1 MTGLLV
7 DLDGVLWF
15 SESAHKD
22 AFKKTLSDVLQNAS
36 ELIDRTW
43 EFGESTE
50 KYIERL
56 LRLYDLN
63 FLQSTLDELVVLKR
77 KFANEITDIPLNSPL
92 IDSLGEVKNTGVLI
106 GLVSSSSPSNVQ
118 KFLDN
123 SNLRNFFDCVIDSS
137 MTVAPKPD
145 PSCYSLA
152 MSRLGLAPRNCIVI
166 EDSESG
172 KEAAMGAGVSQILIF
187 PKDFLNQ
194 QFTHTLIS
202 ALSRANQE

>member
-22 AFKKTLSDVLQNAS
+22 AFKKTFSDVLHNAS
-36 ELIDRTW
+36 ELIDQTW

-50 KYIERL
+50 KYVERL
-56 LRLYDLN
+56 LSLNDVN
-63 FLQSTLDELVVLKR
+63 FLQSTLDELVAKKR
-77 KFANEITDIPLNSPL
+77 KFAQEITDIPLNGPL
-92 IDSLGEVKNTGVLI
+92 IDSLGEVKNTGTLI
-106 GLVSSSSPSNVQ
+106 SLVSSSSPSNVQ
-118 KFLDN
+118 KFLEN
-123 SNLRNFFDCVIDSS
+123 SNLHNFFDCIIDSS

-152 MSRLGLAPRNCIVI
+152 MSKLGLAPGNCIVI

-172 KEAAMGAGVSQILIF
+172 KVAAAGAGVSHILIF
-187 PKDFLNQ
+187 PNDFLDQ
-194 QFTHTLIS
+194 RFTRTIMS
-202 ALSRANQE
+202 ALSRAN